1 MHLIYKKAY
10 VILWRKR
17 RGCLLGN
24 FGYIGI
30 FLIAAICFAA
40 STILIP
46 VTLRFL
52 GLVPKKPNPTKYT
65 TYECGMETVGKSQVR
80 FNFRYYFFA
89 LLFVVFDIQVVF
101 LYPWAVH
108 FKQLRVFGLV
118 EMLAFVLILIVGFV
132 YAWRKGVLQWK

>member
-1 MHLIYKKAY
+1 M
-10 VILWRKR
+10 
-17 RGCLLGN
+17 LGN

-30 FLIAAICFAA
+30 FLIAAIGFAA
-40 STILIP
+40 TTILLP

-52 GLVPKKPNPTKYT
+52 RIVPRKPNPTKYT
-65 TYECGMETVGKSQVR
+65 TYECGMETVGKSWVR

-108 FKQLRVFGLV
+108 FKQLKLFGLV
-118 EMLAFVLILIVGFV
+118 EMLAFILILVVGFV

>member
-1 MHLIYKKAY
+1 M
-10 VILWRKR
+10 
-17 RGCLLGN
+17 LGN

-30 FLIAAICFAA
+30 FLLAAIGFAA
-40 STILIP
+40 TTILLP

-52 GLVPKKPNPTKYT
+52 GIVPKKPNPTKYT
-65 TYECGMETVGKSQVR
+65 TYECGMETVGKSQVQ
-80 FNFRYYFFA
+80 FNSRYYFFA

-108 FKQLRVFGLV
+108 FKQLKLFGLV
-118 EMLAFVLILIVGFV
+118 EMLAFVLIVVVGFV

>member
-1 MHLIYKKAY
+1 M
-10 VILWRKR
+10 
-17 RGCLLGN
+17 LGN